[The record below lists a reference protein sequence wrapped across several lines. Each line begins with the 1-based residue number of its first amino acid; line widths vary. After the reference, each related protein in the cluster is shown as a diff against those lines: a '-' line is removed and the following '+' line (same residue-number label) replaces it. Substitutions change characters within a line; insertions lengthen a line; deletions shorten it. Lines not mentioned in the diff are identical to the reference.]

1 MLKYCVKWKVESK
14 DCVSR
19 HFFLYFVPSFS
30 KKTYREVHLTIK
42 AELQYLLS
50 FVMTEFYRLQ
60 LCVDGVRKEHY
71 YWTKTLKTNKNL
83 WDKILCN

>member
-1 MLKYCVKWKVESK
+1 MLVVI
-14 DCVSR
+14 
-19 HFFLYFVPSFS
+19 FFFTLYLALVRKRTEKS
-30 KKTYREVHLTIK
+30 TLTIK